1 MTLCQEQVWE
11 HVRSFLAPERPPV
24 QLDEMEYRLWLVGN
38 SHILRVRQSCK
49 FWWTSPRWPSI
60 LWHIKLAVR
69 IFRLDCLS
77 IESEE
82 WLTQDEKQYRIS
94 ESLNGTTLA
103 IAKAL
108 KGQSFAWLQPSSSSG
123 SSIRTDA
130 GGCSGM
136 IPFIHPDG
144 HERWPRD
151 PSGHQ
156 KHHTL

>member
-11 HVRSFLAPERPPV
+11 HVRSFLAPERFPV

-38 SHILRVRQSCK
+38 YHILRVRESCK

-60 LWHIKLAVR
+60 LWQIKLAVR
-69 IFRLDCLS
+69 IFRLDCFP

-82 WLTQDEKQYRIS
+82 WLTLDEKQYKIS

-103 IAKAL
+103 IAEAL

-123 SSIRTDA
+123 SSDV
-130 GGCSGM
+130 
-136 IPFIHPDG
+136 D
-144 HERWPRD
+144 
-151 PSGHQ
+151 
-156 KHHTL
+156 

>member
-1 MTLCQEQVWE
+1 MTLRQDLVWE

-38 SHILRVRQSCK
+38 YHILRVRQSCK

-60 LWHIKLAVR
+60 LWQIKIAVR
-69 IFRLDCLS
+69 IFRLDSLS

-82 WLTQDEKQYRIS
+82 WLTQDEKQYRIC

-103 IAKAL
+103 IAEAL

-123 SSIRTDA
+123 SSDV
-130 GGCSGM
+130 
-136 IPFIHPDG
+136 D
-144 HERWPRD
+144 
-151 PSGHQ
+151 
-156 KHHTL
+156 